1 MKEHMTDWVF
11 RRFLEGV
18 DVDPSWED
26 LREYVEDE
34 IYFDRDATR
43 AFIREALDFVDWD
56 EIGRWYHWGRRR

>member
-1 MKEHMTDWVF
+1 MKEHMTDWIF
-11 RRFLEGV
+11 RRFLEDV

-43 AFIREALDFVDWD
+43 AFIREVLDFVDWD
-56 EIGRWYHWGRRR
+56 EIGRWYHWKTRR